1 MIGVDKMIF
10 EYLIDIIH
18 TDDHGN
24 YLGGDYPYNRLSWGE
39 DEYEALNGLME
50 KYVREKAKENI
61 EVKFHLSRVRPTG
74 RKAQSFEYITPY
86 IDCDVRPYIKELI
99 TRFINR
105 FIVSDSIMELEKYK
119 MQFDDYLL
127 KYKNEFP
134 EDVLQILYDKYEEQ
148 KTNIEKG
155 MIKSLSYTM
164 IPPLY
169 PNLTRQDY
177 ISNQLANILK
187 SFGFSIKRINNI
199 YQVQIP
205 TFYKTQSLIDLLGDL
220 QIYEMSPLELVLLW
234 RNNIKEW
241 TSEIDRDFYQIS
253 ELDTSVVIFL
263 GDECDYLLIDEV
275 TEELIKNGITPIN
288 FYDDGYILIAI
299 IPQQI
304 EMVKPLLPLLCENL
318 SVDEYD
324 LPNFFDEVLS
334 TSYIE
339 YDVFNRMGGS
349 CVFCG
354 GSTRGDI
361 LCSTCSGN
369 VD

>member
-1 MIGVDKMIF
+1 MIF

-39 DEYEALNGLME
+39 DEYEALNELME

-74 RKAQSFEYITPY
+74 RKVQSFDDITTYIN
-86 IDCDVRPYIKELI
+86 CDARPYIKGLI

-105 FIVSDSIMELEKYK
+105 FIVSDSIVELEKYK
-119 MQFDDYLL
+119 MQFDGYLL

-148 KTNIEKG
+148 KINIENG

-169 PNLTRQDY
+169 PGLTHEDY
-177 ISNQLANILK
+177 ISDQLVNIFK
-187 SFGFSIKRINNI
+187 SFGFRIKSISNV

-205 TFYKTQSLIDLLGDL
+205 TFYKTQSLIAHLGDL
-220 QIYEMSPLELVLLW
+220 QVYKMSPLDLVLLW
-234 RNNIKEW
+234 RDNIKEW
-241 TSEIDRDFYQIS
+241 TSELDRYFYGMS
-253 ELDTSVVIFL
+253 ELDTFVVVFL
-263 GDECDYLLIDEV
+263 GDEYDALLIDEAI
-275 TEELIKNGITPIN
+275 EELVENGIAPIT
-288 FYDDGYILIAI
+288 FYDDGYRLIAI
-299 IPQQI
+299 LPHQI
-304 EMVKPLLPLLCENL
+304 EMVRPLLPLLSENL
-318 SVDEYD
+318 PVDEYD
-324 LPNFFDEVLS
+324 LPNFFDKIPS

-339 YDVFNRMGGS
+339 YDVFNRMGGG

-361 LCSTCSGN
+361 LCSTCAGN
-369 VD
+369 ID